1 VALAFR
7 ERRDVVERREPA
19 ELRKVYESVRG
30 GGVIVLWVS
39 RHVPVPIQ
47 FRVLE
52 EKLGPI
58 TIYQL
63 SGIVP
68 SAEYV
73 MEKAREVGAK
83 YIVPVLPL
91 SIIARLAELAPREG
105 ITVLISKMDNI
116 AVVRSWEEAE
126 RIVNEK
132 PEARTIAT
140 YADGLI
146 RVFEFKQFEKLK
158 EVKLVTEPL

>member
-1 VALAFR
+1 M
-7 ERRDVVERREPA
+7 E
-19 ELRKVYESVRG
+19 KIYESVSG
-30 GGVIVLWVS
+30 MKKTIILWVS
-39 RHVPVPIQ
+39 RHHPVQAQ

-91 SIIARLAELAPREG
+91 SIIARLAELSKNNNFT
-105 ITVLISKMDNI
+105 ILLSKMENI
-116 AVVRSWEEAE
+116 ATVKSWEEAE
-126 RIVNEK
+126 KLVNER
-132 PEARTIAT
+132 PDVRTATT
-140 YADGLI
+140 YADGVV
-146 RVFEFKQFEKLK
+146 RVFEFRQFEKLK
-158 EVKLVTEPL
+158 EVKLVTEPF